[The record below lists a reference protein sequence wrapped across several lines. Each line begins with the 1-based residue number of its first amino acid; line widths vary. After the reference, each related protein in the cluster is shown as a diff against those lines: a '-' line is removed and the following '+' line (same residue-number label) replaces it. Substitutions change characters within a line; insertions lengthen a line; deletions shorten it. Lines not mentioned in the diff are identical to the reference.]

1 MSIQHLD
8 FRVPSLDEPRMEPCR
23 AGGTGPGAQECG
35 ATPASL
41 WLRYCLNNHRR
52 RVRLCGTH
60 AAMTTRGL
68 VACTECLDKG
78 TSAQA
83 MISPADLILLGH
95 AGGA

>member
-1 MSIQHLD
+1 
-8 FRVPSLDEPRMEPCR
+8 
-23 AGGTGPGAQECG
+23 
-35 ATPASL
+35 
-41 WLRYCLNNHRR
+41 
-52 RVRLCGTH
+52 
-60 AAMTTRGL
+60 MTTRGL